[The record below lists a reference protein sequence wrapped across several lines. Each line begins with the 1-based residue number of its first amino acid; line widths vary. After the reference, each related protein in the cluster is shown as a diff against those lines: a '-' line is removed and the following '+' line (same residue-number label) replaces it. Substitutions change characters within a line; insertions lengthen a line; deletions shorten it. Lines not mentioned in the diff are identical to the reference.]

1 MDLTENLNESWTY
14 MTKLMEDIGNLII
27 LFILNVIPIVNFTVW
42 GYGAKITRE
51 GEKLDKPPKM
61 DNYVEAFIDGLKII
75 VVAIL
80 YLIIPTIILF
90 GSIALTAGGIRTLFS
105 PTFLISILLSG
116 IGVAGIIFSLIIGFL
131 FLIVGAMGIIYMIK
145 TEEFGKAFSINE
157 ILRLIGEVG
166 WGRYIGWLVVI
177 FVLAVIVTAIGNL
190 TPVRGINWIIS
201 NLIGV
206 FFTVLVARSA
216 HHIYPEKTE

>member
-1 MDLTENLNESWTY
+1 
-14 MTKLMEDIGNLII
+14 
-27 LFILNVIPIVNFTVW
+27 
-42 GYGAKITRE
+42 
-51 GEKLDKPPKM
+51 
-61 DNYVEAFIDGLKII
+61 
-75 VVAIL
+75 
-80 YLIIPTIILF
+80 
-90 GSIALTAGGIRTLFS
+90 
-105 PTFLISILLSG
+105 
-116 IGVAGIIFSLIIGFL
+116 
-131 FLIVGAMGIIYMIK
+131 MGIIYMIK